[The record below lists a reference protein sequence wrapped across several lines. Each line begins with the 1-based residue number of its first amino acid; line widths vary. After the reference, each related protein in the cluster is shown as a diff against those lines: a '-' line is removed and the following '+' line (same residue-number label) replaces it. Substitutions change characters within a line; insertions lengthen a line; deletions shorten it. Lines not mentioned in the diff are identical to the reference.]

1 MAREYY
7 YLIAGL
13 PDLFLDQ
20 ERKDFNIIKLKE
32 EMQELMHPDDY
43 KLVELLHF
51 EYDNFNFLNF
61 LLERKQEY
69 STLGKFPQE
78 VYNEFEDNIEA
89 FPYYFNSFYS
99 WFKGKDND
107 EESDTPDYSGEKIEK
122 NPEVRFQEFFYS
134 SVINSD
140 NQFIVQ
146 WYNFLRNF
154 NNILSAINCRKQGA
168 DIPPQLVGSGD
179 LVDALSRSQAPD
191 FGLKKEVDYLESLL
205 QIAEINDIFE
215 RERRI
220 DLLKWEMADDIT
232 TFNYF
237 TIERILAFFVKAG
250 IVYRWLKLDA
260 KIGAQMFQ
268 KLVKDLRETYELPKE
283 FAK

>member
-43 KLVELLHF
+43 KLVELLHY

-69 STLGKFPQE
+69 SPLGKFPQE
-78 VYNEFEDNIEA
+78 VYDEFEDNIEA
-89 FPYYFNSFYS
+89 FPHYINSFYS
-99 WFKGKDND
+99 WFKGKGTDQ
-107 EESDTPDYSGEKIEK
+107 EPDTSDYSGEKIEK
-122 NPEVRFQEFFYS
+122 NPEVRFQEFFYN
-134 SVINSD
+134 SVIKSD
-140 NQFIVQ
+140 NQFITQ
-146 WYNFLRNF
+146 WYNFLRDF
-154 NNILSAINCRKQGA
+154 NNILTAINCRKQG
-168 DIPPQLVGSGD
+168 IEISPQLVGSGD

-191 FGLKKEVDYLESLL
+191 FGLKKEVDYLETLL
-205 QIAEINDIFE
+205 QISELNDIFE

-237 TIERILAFFVKAG
+237 TVERILAFFVKAG